1 MPRENLKKKNA
12 FWSRLS
18 VGITLFAT
26 PGASIWSNGI
36 QQNIAFLAQTLLR
49 SPAVGRVFFLNGGN
63 TDSFPPDLEFA
74 GLSVPLVRPQDV
86 THDLDVVIEMG
97 AVLSEEWMRHAH
109 ACGVRFVSFGVG
121 HSYNAACEGILF
133 EGKEGVFLTDPSLR
147 VESWVLPQYEENCA
161 HLLRTLTQRPVV
173 AMPHIWSPYFLELRI
188 NASAGAETAF
198 GFVPRRADGASRSW
212 RVGIFEP
219 NLSVAKNC
227 AIPMLVCE
235 HAYRTN
241 PQSIS
246 GMMVMNS
253 FHMKEHATFL
263 RFALGLELT
272 RQHRATYE
280 PRLQFSDAMMR
291 QKLDAVVSHH
301 SENGQNYLYYDA
313 LYGGYPLIH
322 NSPFLQEAGQGF
334 YYPEFSAVEGGEALL
349 RAWRQPPEFWQDYR
363 RKASDYLGTLAPEH
377 PENVRIFTERLLH
390 VAGRAA

>member
-1 MPRENLKKKNA
+1 LN
-12 FWSRLS
+12 

-26 PGASIWSNGI
+26 PGADVWSNGI
-36 QQNIAFLAQTLLR
+36 QQNIAFLAQLLLR
-49 SPAVGRVFFLNGGN
+49 SPAVEQVFFLNGG
-63 TDSFPPDLEFA
+63 DADFLPPNLEF
-74 GLSVPLVRPQDV
+74 GRLSVPFVRPQDV

-97 AVLSEEWMRHAH
+97 AVLPDTWMRHAY

-121 HSYNAACEGILF
+121 HSYNALCEAVVFDGREGI
-133 EGKEGVFLTDPSLR
+133 FLTDPSLR
-147 VESWVLPQYEENCA
+147 VESWVLPQYEGNCA
-161 HLLRTLTQRPVV
+161 HLMRTLTRRPVIS
-173 AMPHIWSPYFLELRI
+173 MPHIWSPYFLESRVA
-188 NASAGAETAF
+188 ASVGAETAF
-198 GFVPRRADGASRSW
+198 GFAPRRGGAASKSW

-235 HAYRTN
+235 HAYRRS
-241 PQSIS
+241 PESIA

-253 FHMKEHATFL
+253 FHMKEHPTFL
-263 RFALGLELT
+263 RFALQLELT

-280 PRLQFSDAMMR
+280 PRVQFSDAMMH

-301 SENGQNYLYYDA
+301 SENAQNYLYYDA

-322 NSPFLQEAGQGF
+322 NSPFLREAGQGF
-334 YYPEFSAVEGGEALL
+334 YYSEFSPGEGGEALL
-349 RAWRQPPEFWQDYR
+349 HAWRQPAEFWQDYR
-363 RKASDYLGTLAPEH
+363 LNAAKYLGTLAPEH